1 MPERWSDYLT
11 IFMSALALGYLVYE
25 IDRRRR
31 KLHDVFDVL
40 DADDAHLTERLEDMV
55 ESGELKP
62 LAGASLA

>member
-11 IFMSALALGYLVYE
+11 IFMSALAVGYLVYE

-40 DADDAHLTERLEDMV
+40 DADDSHLTARLEDMV
-55 ESGELKP
+55 ASGELQP
-62 LAGASLA
+62 YAGATLA

>member
-31 KLHDVFDVL
+31 KLHEVFDVL
-40 DADDAHLTERLEDMV
+40 DADDARLTERLEDMV
-55 ESGELKP
+55 ASGELRP
-62 LAGASLA
+62 YAGATLA

>member
-11 IFMSALALGYLVYE
+11 IFMSALALGYLAYE

-40 DADDAHLTERLEDMV
+40 DAEDARVTERLENMV
-55 ESGELKP
+55 ASGELKP
-62 LAGASLA
+62 YAG

>member
-1 MPERWSDYLT
+1 MPERWSDYFT

-40 DADDAHLTERLEDMV
+40 DADDALLTERLEDMV
-55 ESGELKP
+55 ESGELQP
-62 LAGASLA
+62 YAGATLA

>member
-31 KLHDVFDVL
+31 KLHDIFDVL
-40 DADDAHLTERLEDMV
+40 DADDANITARLEDMV
-55 ESGELKP
+55 ASGALRP
-62 LAGASLA
+62 YARATLV